1 MRRFGKAGFTAAA
14 GLMACLYLALPVSA
28 AESPLIS
35 GTETEADADPA
46 YGPAVDTGTE
56 ESSDTEENQS
66 SYTEEQLNDNVVE
79 YGELEELVRRGNVT
93 ALNSENSYQTS
104 LAVYEE
110 AYNTMVSGIGD
121 MNYKADELEDEGGDE
136 ALIAVYEQNADILSS
151 SAKQYRRSL
160 ESLNSV
166 SNQASRDRIVW
177 EQVKMAQSL
186 LGTCVQ
192 MEAQTASVEKTA
204 EASQAACDRK
214 VAERAAGLCTE
225 EELLEAEETL
235 LAAQTAALQTKS
247 QADSS
252 KRQLGILIGKNGSSL
267 ELGEIPA
274 VTEDELEA
282 LDLDSDRAMAVIADS
297 TVKSL
302 RSSSATGDAE
312 RRSRENRL
320 EDAKGTA
327 SITIDE
333 QYQEIASLSLARDA
347 AQAAYEAAEKDYHA
361 LQIKYQSGAINKG
374 DYLTG
379 EAEYYQKKADMES
392 AEASLR
398 AAYDS
403 YQWMLKG
410 V

>member
-1 MRRFGKAGFTAAA
+1 M
-14 GLMACLYLALPVSA
+14 
-28 AESPLIS
+28 
-35 GTETEADADPA
+35 
-46 YGPAVDTGTE
+46 
-56 ESSDTEENQS
+56 
-66 SYTEEQLNDNVVE
+66 
-79 YGELEELVRRGNVT
+79 RRGNAT
-93 ALNSENSYQTS
+93 ALNAENSYQTS
-104 LAVYEE
+104 LAIYEE

-136 ALIAVYEQNADILSS
+136 SLIAVYDQNAEILSS
-151 SAKQYRRSL
+151 SAKQYRKAI

-166 SNQASRDRIVW
+166 SSQASRDRVIW
-177 EQVKMAQSL
+177 EQVKVTQTL
-186 LGTCVQ
+186 LATCVQ
-192 MEAQTASVEKTA
+192 MEAQTDSVEKAA
-204 EASQAACDRK
+204 EASQAAYDRK
-214 VAERAAGLCTE
+214 KAERAAGLCTE
-225 EELLEAEETL
+225 EDLLEAEETL

-274 VTEDELEA
+274 VTAEELES

-312 RRSRENRL
+312 RRSRADRL

-327 SITIDE
+327 SISIDE
-333 QYQEIASLSLARDA
+333 QYQEIAALSLERDA
-347 AQAAYEAAEKDYHA
+347 AQAAFEAAEKDYHA

-379 EAEYYQKKADMES
+379 ETEYYQKKAEKES

-398 AAYDS
+398 TAYDA